1 MNKNIL
7 KAIMNEARL
16 RKIHLYELQS
26 VTKIVRLASPALLF
40 NVGCKLAAHFGL
52 HCLAWLL
59 QAWHNIESGGRGI
72 LGNFKQV

>member
-26 VTKIVRLASPALLF
+26 VTKIVRLASPAPLF
-40 NVGCKLAAHFGL
+40 NVGCKLAAHFWPSLPCMASSGL
-52 HCLAWLL
+52 AQH
-59 QAWHNIESGGRGI
+59 
-72 LGNFKQV
+72 